1 MDHICDSTA
10 QATFASTFTGTPP
23 ASLGSSICHPFT
35 DASQRGHSSDSQG
48 VRRKQQKRPQTRSK
62 DGCWTCRKRRVKCD
76 ETRPQCGGCVRLSK
90 HCHYGHQWQFL
101 DFSLCTGRQLR
112 HNSPSSSSSLNC
124 YPSSLISSTQTTKPS
139 VKNHTVSGISPEDKH
154 RKRDSLSPQ
163 DAYSIST
170 NSSFSSPSSCRPLTP
185 LSHVTSPGEDDQ
197 DKHMHVSHLGILAK
211 PETLSQPTP
220 LLPLAIW
227 DKCELPE
234 SALSGCIPPLP
245 HNPEDQ
251 NTLIATTPVL
261 NHKTLTLPQIVIFGL
276 GYHDQKVGVFDEEGA
291 ISAQSKSF
299 EPLRHAICALS
310 SLTSALRGQQTGF
323 VEAFE
328 YYARAVSTSVSH
340 AHVEPSLLFYLHF
353 VLLVFDVCCMGQESR
368 GPIMWSQ
375 HLGHLAALA
384 FCLRKDNSAKVPA
397 NLLWTVL
404 NLDVQLCLAGNNDA
418 GSYVRA
424 YLADESFLPDLAELQ
439 NLRHDFKCGTSAL
452 CAAVYDLA
460 TYICRKFAELS
471 QLALKMR
478 SETNSGRGSAA
489 ARHRCIDKFYHIL
502 YIEWTFRYKHIL
514 TLTAS
519 DRNLLMGTTISA
531 TLELALLQY
540 STIIVY
546 LHTSMYHDQHFP
558 SPRVGKRVAEHC
570 TKILSIASTNR
581 LDSHQCILPL
591 FLSGYASKYTLQKEQ
606 ALELIKSTQVLGLS
620 GGSSRLVDLLRLI
633 YAKQTAQAQTS
644 ATTGVDWVAMSRQM
658 GSQMVGLS
666 L

>member
-1 MDHICDSTA
+1 MPIVQPYHIACPVWIL
-10 QATFASTFTGTPP
+10 TF
-23 ASLGSSICHPFT
+23 
-35 DASQRGHSSDSQG
+35 
-48 VRRKQQKRPQTRSK
+48 
-62 DGCWTCRKRRVKCD
+62 
-76 ETRPQCGGCVRLSK
+76 
-90 HCHYGHQWQFL
+90 
-101 DFSLCTGRQLR
+101 
-112 HNSPSSSSSLNC
+112 
-124 YPSSLISSTQTTKPS
+124 
-139 VKNHTVSGISPEDKH
+139 
-154 RKRDSLSPQ
+154 
-163 DAYSIST
+163 
-170 NSSFSSPSSCRPLTP
+170 
-185 LSHVTSPGEDDQ
+185 DQ
-197 DKHMHVSHLGILAK
+197 
-211 PETLSQPTP
+211 
-220 LLPLAIW
+220 
-227 DKCELPE
+227 
-234 SALSGCIPPLP
+234 
-245 HNPEDQ
+245 
-251 NTLIATTPVL
+251 
-261 NHKTLTLPQIVIFGL
+261 
-276 GYHDQKVGVFDEEGA
+276 
-291 ISAQSKSF
+291 
-299 EPLRHAICALS
+299 LRHAICALS

-439 NLRHDFKCGTSAL
+439 NLRHDFKCGTSTL

-519 DRNLLMGTTISA
+519 DRNSLMGTTISA
-531 TLELALLQY
+531 TLEHV
-540 STIIVY
+540 S
-546 LHTSMYHDQHFP
+546 
-558 SPRVGKRVAEHC
+558 
-570 TKILSIASTNR
+570 
-581 LDSHQCILPL
+581 
-591 FLSGYASKYTLQKEQ
+591 
-606 ALELIKSTQVLGLS
+606 
-620 GGSSRLVDLLRLI
+620 
-633 YAKQTAQAQTS
+633 
-644 ATTGVDWVAMSRQM
+644 
-658 GSQMVGLS
+658 
-666 L
+666 